1 MKYLQSRKAE
11 GMERLLVS
19 IWDPAMF
26 ETMNS
31 YLEEVL
37 AQQYT
42 TYIRNCFSG
51 QQFYYTSFI
60 SKFSYFS
67 PLRTKYDGN
76 IL

>member
-1 MKYLQSRKAE
+1 MKYLQSRKTE
-11 GMERLLVS
+11 EMERLLVS

-42 TYIRNCFSG
+42 YIRNCFSG
-51 QQFYYTSFI
+51 QQFYYTFFI

-67 PLRTKYDGN
+67 PMGTKYD
-76 IL
+76 